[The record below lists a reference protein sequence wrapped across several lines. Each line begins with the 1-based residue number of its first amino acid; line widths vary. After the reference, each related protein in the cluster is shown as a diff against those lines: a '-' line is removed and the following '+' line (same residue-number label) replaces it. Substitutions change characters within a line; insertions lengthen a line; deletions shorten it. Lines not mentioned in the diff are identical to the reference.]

1 MSGYG
6 RVCSEMRF
14 VIEVER
20 SRVNTFLAC
29 EILPVIGGSIVAD
42 NRGERLASVRA
53 ESAVEGGAVGTGEK

>member
-1 MSGYG
+1 
-6 RVCSEMRF
+6 MRF